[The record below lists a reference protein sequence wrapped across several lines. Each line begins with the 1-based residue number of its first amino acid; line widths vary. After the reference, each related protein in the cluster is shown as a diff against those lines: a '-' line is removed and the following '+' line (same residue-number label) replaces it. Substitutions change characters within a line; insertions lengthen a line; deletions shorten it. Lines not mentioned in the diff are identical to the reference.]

1 MYSIQ
6 VYYHARMAGE
16 GMKLLCEM
24 DLSGIDRLR
33 SNEAHISA
41 VGIMMTVGCQREE
54 QLSVWMKE
62 GKGKKRSKRMERTRA
77 IFTRGRLVHFK
88 YSLPSISSYL
98 RKTQSSSFL
107 HLHNFCS
114 YLLGSER

>member
-6 VYYHARMAGE
+6 VYHHARMAGE

-33 SNEAHISA
+33 SNEVHISA

-62 GKGKKRSKRMERTRA
+62 GKRKEKKQEWKEL
-77 IFTRGRLVHFK
+77 GQ
-88 YSLPSISSYL
+88 YSL
-98 RKTQSSSFL
+98 
-107 HLHNFCS
+107 
-114 YLLGSER
+114 GAV